1 MFLYSIYQNIKESI
15 APTLLVAVSKTKPI
29 SDIQEAYEKGCKDF
43 GENKVQ
49 ELVEKY
55 EALAKD
61 IRWHLIGHLQRNKVK
76 YIAPFVHLIHSVDS
90 LKLLEEIDKQA
101 QKNKR
106 IIDCLLQIYIAQEET
121 KFGLSMEEAQHL
133 LENTALI
140 KMQHI
145 RIVGMMGMASLTA
158 NKEQIHQEFAGLRKF
173 FELCREKYQSQNI
186 MLQELSMGMSN
197 DYEIAIQEG
206 STIVRI
212 GSALFGSRS

>member
-1 MFLYSIYQNIKESI
+1 MFLYPIYQNIKESI
-15 APTLLVAVSKTKPI
+15 APTLLVAVSKTKPM

-49 ELVEKY
+49 ELVEKH

-76 YIAPFVHLIHSVDS
+76 YIAPFIHLIHSVDS

-121 KFGLSMEEAQHL
+121 KFGLSMEEAQNL
-133 LENTALI
+133 LEDTALA

-158 NKEQIHQEFAGLRKF
+158 NKEQIHKEFAGLRKF
-173 FELCREKYQSQNI
+173 FELCRGKYQSQNI
-186 MLQELSMGMSN
+186 MLQELSMGMSS

-206 STIVRI
+206 SSIVRI
-212 GSALFGSRS
+212 GSALFGSRI